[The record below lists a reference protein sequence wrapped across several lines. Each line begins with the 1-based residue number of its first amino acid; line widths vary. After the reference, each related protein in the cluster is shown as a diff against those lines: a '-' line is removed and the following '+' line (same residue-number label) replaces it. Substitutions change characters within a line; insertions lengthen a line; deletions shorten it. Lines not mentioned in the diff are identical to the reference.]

1 MRKGRQAYTVLL
13 IITDG
18 IINDVELTKQA
29 LMEGSSAPLSVVIIG
44 VGNAN
49 FSAMQF
55 LDDFM
60 INTSA
65 RDIVQFVQFNKHAHD
80 RSSLTAATLEEIPDQ
95 LVKYFTSRNIHPLPM
110 LSSSQLNVSPDPYNE
125 ETDIDL
131 SLDFKGEDE
140 IVVIGNAPVI
150 DQTSYV
156 LPPPDAAS
164 PSIAAQPAQYSLSA
178 VGVTALPVPSAPY
191 LPQTQPYS
199 APSYGTSS
207 ASSTAPSAPYGYTS
221 QPYSSPSFEHITTVP
236 LGSSIN
242 ASFANAQPT
251 VTPPSMIRVQ
261 VSISYVFPFSLLLL
275 VPAFFNL
282 FFLP

>member
-1 MRKGRQAYTVLL
+1 MRKGCQAYTVLL

-65 RDIVQFVQFNKHAHD
+65 RDIVQFVQFSKHAHD

-95 LVKYFTSRNIHPLPM
+95 LVKYFTSRNIQPLPL
-110 LSSSQLNVSPDPYNE
+110 LSSSQLNVTPDPYNE

-150 DQTSYV
+150 DQTSYFF
-156 LPPPDAAS
+156 PPPNTSS
-164 PSIAAQPAQYSLSA
+164 PSIEAQPAQYSQSA
-178 VGVTALPVPSAPY
+178 GGVTALPVPSAPY
-191 LPQTQPYS
+191 VPQTQSYS
-199 APSYGTSS
+199 APPYGTSS
-207 ASSTAPSAPYGYTS
+207 ASSTAPSAPYEYTS
-221 QPYSSPSFEHITTVP
+221 QPYSSPSYEHITTVP

-242 ASFANAQPT
+242 ASFVNAQPT

-261 VSISYVFPFSLLLL
+261 VSIS
-275 VPAFFNL
+275 
-282 FFLP
+282 